1 MLFAMRDLRDWDI
14 LVPEISSLT
23 AALAAATKE
32 QQALSENHQRLCA
45 AMDQLESEH
54 CRLRADH
61 TPLLRRV
68 SAVSD
73 VRDDANDAA
82 RAEHRRLFMEIDRLE
97 LEAGVREE
105 RARAL
110 RLEQSAFALRHG
122 ISAAPR
128 CGPPP

>member
-1 MLFAMRDLRDWDI
+1 
-14 LVPEISSLT
+14 
-23 AALAAATKE
+23 
-32 QQALSENHQRLCA
+32 
-45 AMDQLESEH
+45 MDQSESEH

-73 VRDDANDAA
+73 VRDDANANA
-82 RAEHRRLFMEIDRLE
+82 RAEHQRLSMEANRLE
-97 LEAGVREE
+97 LESGMREE

-128 CGPPP
+128 CGPPS